1 MSITTLVLIVYLAI
15 LLLIAFSSF
24 SKIND
29 HVDFF
34 IARKKGNIFTITGS
48 LVATI
53 LGGSAIIG
61 TIDEGPLIG
70 WATSWYMLCAS
81 LGLLAL
87 IPLTSRVNRSGK
99 FTLPEL
105 LGDLFDSKAKLI
117 SSVIIPVAWIGII
130 AAQIIAAARII
141 QSFTGIN
148 YNTGVVISGL
158 VFIFYTIAGG
168 QISVLKTDFFQAIL
182 IVTGLVIVAFFA
194 FKSRCN
200 TISSLTN
207 LGLPFNIHFS
217 PIDLLVLIITYS
229 STFTTGPDIFSRIF
243 CAKNESTARKSVFI
257 AAIILIPVALIIG
270 FISVYGSNCIPV
282 VHKGSLLIE
291 VCKDVL
297 PTWGVAIITV
307 SLLSAVLSSA
317 DTTIL
322 STSIILTEL
331 FEKGDFGLKT
341 LKKSRIMILLVG
353 ITSILIALSF
363 SSIIGILL
371 IALTA
376 YSGAFIIPIIAGLT
390 GAKVVPERVTPAM
403 ITGGVVALAGK
414 IIFYSGLTGAG
425 NAVIISSF
433 VLNGIILFSKKK
445 PR

>member
-217 PIDLLVLIITYS
+217 PGSYNHL
-229 STFTTGPDIFSRIF
+229 F
-243 CAKNESTARKSVFI
+243 
-257 AAIILIPVALIIG
+257 VALYHRPRYFFENFLCKKRIDSQKI
-270 FISVYGSNCIPV
+270 CI
-282 VHKGSLLIE
+282 HSCNYIN
-291 VCKDVL
+291 
-297 PTWGVAIITV
+297 
-307 SLLSAVLSSA
+307 
-317 DTTIL
+317 
-322 STSIILTEL
+322 
-331 FEKGDFGLKT
+331 
-341 LKKSRIMILLVG
+341 
-353 ITSILIALSF
+353 
-363 SSIIGILL
+363 
-371 IALTA
+371 
-376 YSGAFIIPIIAGLT
+376 T
-390 GAKVVPERVTPAM
+390 GCPDHR
-403 ITGGVVALAGK
+403 
-414 IIFYSGLTGAG
+414 FYKCLWE
-425 NAVIISSF
+425 
-433 VLNGIILFSKKK
+433 
-445 PR
+445 